1 MHGSEGGAG
10 QINAPFLPL
19 SLARHVANRLD
30 SRTVWHARGSCG
42 YNLPSSRSSLRCA
55 GGAQKIPLPADSGF
69 LCCKTFP
76 RRHYLPH
83 LFVSRKRKKPMDMIR
98 HHQEQVHEPAVHSAV
113 MVRCANE
120 NAGCVIREDMVA
132 ALRGAYR
139 DEKYGTIRDP
149 RGNFVRECLS
159 FGKQHPRTGSNQ
171 KHCIQ
176 RNQRT
181 GRAGRPGPPWV
192 SSARRSLAPDAERS
206 ARRSDPTS
214 F

>member
-1 MHGSEGGAG
+1 MQSGQPGGLTLPWPDMWPIVWIFTQVGAHGVPADIIRLQVEA
-10 QINAPFLPL
+10 L
-19 SLARHVANRLD
+19 S
-30 SRTVWHARGSCG
+30 
-42 YNLPSSRSSLRCA
+42 
-55 GGAQKIPLPADSGF
+55 GAQAVLKKIPLPADSGF
-69 LCCKTFP
+69 LCGEIFP
-76 RRHYLPH
+76 RRHHLPH

-176 RNQRT
+176 RN
-181 GRAGRPGPPWV
+181 
-192 SSARRSLAPDAERS
+192 
-206 ARRSDPTS
+206 
-214 F
+214 